1 MTHSNSSIINRCDKE
16 KHFAGKQIL
25 VLAFQMIIIKT
36 NEIRVFG
43 NTKTHPVSL
52 TTIYLLCSH
61 IFLRAMLRKCL
72 ENVNPLVYGLYFVPA
87 IGNLV
92 FLYSNCCV
100 LGK

>member
-36 NEIRVFG
+36 NKYDFLEILKDILYPLKLFIV
-43 NTKTHPVSL
+43 L
-52 TTIYLLCSH
+52 TH
-61 IFLRAMLRKCL
+61 IFKSHNRCL
-72 ENVNPLVYGLYFVPA
+72 ENVNPLVYRLYFVLA

-92 FLYSNCCV
+92 FLYSNCCM
-100 LGK
+100 LEK